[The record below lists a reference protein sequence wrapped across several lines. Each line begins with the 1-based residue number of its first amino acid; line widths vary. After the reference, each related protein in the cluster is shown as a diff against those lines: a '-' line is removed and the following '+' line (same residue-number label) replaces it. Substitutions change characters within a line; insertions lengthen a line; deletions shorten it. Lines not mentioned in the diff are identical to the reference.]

1 MRIENALNLIFSHLN
16 INSIRNK
23 FRDFQ
28 QVISDSVDILK
39 IAETKIDSSF
49 PTAQFYLPNYHQT
62 YCQEISG
69 KSPGILIYI
78 KSNLSICQMNSGN
91 LCKIH
96 FLNVFGNYIII
107 TDFKLESNNITSWNK
122 ILPGQ

>member
-1 MRIENALNLIFSHLN
+1 MCIENALNLIFSHLN
-16 INSIRNK
+16 INSIRNN

-49 PTAQFYLPNYHQT
+49 PTAQVYHQT